1 MRSKPSLPNEPIL
14 SPPYPSASQPPVLQP
29 PVLLSPALQPPALQ
43 PSASQPPPFPPHPSS
58 GFDVDAWFATS
69 EMIAEPQKMML
80 ELVVSWQ
87 GGILDI
93 CHYRTPR
100 RITFGNDPRADFC
113 YSLDDLP
120 LPSQHSLFPLIEP
133 GGEGFMLGFHTEMRG
148 TVEHNG
154 ESFTLRELVK
164 AGRAHYFARSGCCY
178 YPLSPGVRVHLDL
191 DGLDLSV
198 QFVPIPPLQFH
209 RLRQMGLQAPVLS
222 FSVIAHL
229 LFVLFAVSSGS
240 STAQE
245 AAQTSKET
253 VASPLSKPRPSLK
266 TLGSQAFYFEP
277 IHLGPIEP
285 SILPLCPPALSH
297 NDPLAEKP
305 QKPARTAPLTKR
317 SLSPQ
322 KILCRPRHKAPSL
335 LSP

>member
-1 MRSKPSLPNEPIL
+1 MRSKPSFSNEHI
-14 SPPYPSASQPPVLQP
+14 PSTPRS
-29 PVLLSPALQPPALQ
+29 SALQ
-43 PSASQPPPFPPHPSS
+43 PSALQPSALQPSPFPTHPSS

-69 EMIAEPQKMML
+69 EMSAEPQKMML
-80 ELVVSWQ
+80 ELVVSWR
-87 GGILDI
+87 GGIIDI

-133 GGEGFMLGFHTEMRG
+133 GGEGFMLGFHTEMLG

-191 DGLDLSV
+191 NGLDLSV

-240 STAQE
+240 STTQE
-245 AAQTSKET
+245 AAQTPKDT
-253 VASPLSKPRPSLK
+253 TASLLSKTQSSRR

-277 IHLGPIEP
+277 IYLGPSKAP
-285 SILPLCPPALSH
+285 ILPLCPP
-297 NDPLAEKP
+297 
-305 QKPARTAPLTKR
+305 
-317 SLSPQ
+317 SLSQTHAFVQ
-322 KILCRPRHKAPSL
+322 KHQKLSRTVMLVNGQSLSSPKVLCRPRNKKPPSHRLHVPSKAQQY
-335 LSP
+335 